1 MARQGAPWLQWRD
14 SYGDWMR
21 DLVMCIGRRHG
32 GLPLKE
38 LATKCGP
45 RNYADVPM
53 ALKRHAA
60 GLNREPT
67 ERQRLGAVAEMLNVK
82 M

>member
-1 MARQGAPWLQWRD
+1 LQWRD

-45 RNYADVPM
+45 RNYAAVPM
-53 ALKRHAA
+53 A
-60 GLNREPT
+60 
-67 ERQRLGAVAEMLNVK
+67 ERMGVTS
-82 M
+82 